1 MEYKI
6 IAFDETIGQITVEHG
21 EGIVFALDLPIENG
35 AYPVG
40 DELDVL
46 IKQFLPTWVVERKQ
60 SIASGIRNIDG
71 IKSLVVAKEEQSA
84 PTQVDS
90 CPEGECPMEYMQKK
104 YIETMTIPKYQRK
117 AMYKLEADSIFFK
130 AQRGEATMEEWLA
143 KVAEIK
149 ERYPDE
155 RAD

>member
-6 IAFDETIGQITVEHG
+6 IAFDETIGQITVEYG

-40 DELDVL
+40 EALDAL

-71 IKSLVVAKEEQSA
+71 IKSLVVAKEQQ
-84 PTQVDS
+84 PTETQTDA
-90 CPEGECPMEYMQKK
+90 CPEGECPSEYTQKK
-104 YIETMTIPKYQRK
+104 YIETMAIPKYQRK
-117 AMYKLEADSIFFK
+117 AVYKPEADSIFFK
-130 AQRGEATMEEWLA
+130 AQRGEATMDEWSA
-143 KVAEIK
+143 KIAEIK
-149 ERYPDE
+149 AKYPDTTE
-155 RAD
+155 A

>member
-6 IAFDETIGQITVEHG
+6 IAFDETIGQITVEYG

-40 DELDVL
+40 EALDAL

-60 SIASGIRNIDG
+60 SIASGVRNIDG
-71 IKSLVVAKEEQSA
+71 IKSLVVVKEEQLA
-84 PTQVDS
+84 PTQTNT
-90 CPEGECPMEYMQKK
+90 CPEGECPMEYLQKQ
-104 YIETMTIPKYQRK
+104 YIEKMTIPKYQRK

-130 AQRGEATMEEWLA
+130 AQRGEATMDEWLA
-143 KVAEIK
+143 KIAEIK
-149 ERYPDE
+149 AKYPDTTE
-155 RAD
+155 T